1 MTITIE
7 YNGESYKLGFT
18 RDSIKRMEDRGFDF
32 SKAEQKQISSLFE
45 LVEGAFRTFT
55 PRITTDKIMEV
66 WGALKGKDELYKAL
80 MEMFQEPLKV
90 LNEPDEDSEG
100 NASWKIVK

>member
-32 SKAEQKQISSLFE
+32 SKAEQKQISSMFE
-45 LVEGAFRTFT
+45 LVEGAFRTYT

-80 MEMFQEPLKV
+80 MEMFKEPLMV
-90 LNEPDEDSEG
+90 LNDPEEDKG

>member
-45 LVEGAFRTFT
+45 LVEGAFRTYT

-66 WGALKGKDELYKAL
+66 WGALKGKDDLYKAL
-80 MEMFQEPLKV
+80 MEMFREPLMV
-90 LNEPDEDSEG
+90 LNDPEEDQG

>member
-32 SKAEQKQISSLFE
+32 SKAEQKQISSMFE
-45 LVEGAFRTFT
+45 LVEGAFRTYT

-66 WGALKGKDELYKAL
+66 WGALKGKDDLYKAL
-80 MEMFQEPLKV
+80 MEMFREPLMV
-90 LNEPDEDSEG
+90 LNDPEEDQG

>member
-80 MEMFQEPLKV
+80 MEMFREPLMV
-90 LNEPDEDSEG
+90 LNDPVEDQG

>member
-7 YNGESYKLGFT
+7 YKGETYKLGFT

-45 LVEGAFRTFT
+45 LVEGAFRTYT
-55 PRITTDKIMEV
+55 PRITTDKVMEV

-90 LNEPDEDSEG
+90 LNEPDESEG
-100 NASWKIVK
+100 NASWKVVK

>member
-80 MEMFQEPLKV
+80 MEMFREPLMV
-90 LNEPDEDSEG
+90 LNDPEEDQG

>member
-32 SKAEQKQISSLFE
+32 SKAEQKQISSMFE
-45 LVEGAFRTFT
+45 LVEGAFRTYT

-80 MEMFQEPLKV
+80 MEMFKEPLMV
-90 LNEPDEDSEG
+90 LNDPEEDQG